1 MDAKRK
7 SMLIDEAEQKYAEKI
22 KELEFI
28 KKSDSEFFDT
38 KGPDKLCMFRPEN
51 VQWAKDNVFFPADNS
66 SYYLLYNLYDKEPVV
81 LDMLYA
87 FKHCADQHVGFI
99 LDIITEE
106 EPVMLKSGRPSK
118 NKTNFKKYYVV
129 ASYNFYTGN
138 IEMNVLDS
146 SVSMSPLMRYRII
159 DPINGERFLNPEAY
173 YEHYKA
179 SVKRN
184 EENRRSKQMTIT
196 VGMWE
201 DMQAEIKRLENMIRE
216 NANDVSENYTR
227 RYRSEE
233 E

>member
-7 SMLIDEAEQKYAEKI
+7 SMLIDEAKQKDAELI
-22 KELEFI
+22 KELDFI

-38 KGPDKLCMFRPEN
+38 KGPDKLSLFRPEN
-51 VQWAKDNVFFPADNS
+51 IKWAVKNVFSPADGF
-66 SYYLLYNLYDKEPVV
+66 SYYPLYDLYAHDVMK

-99 LDIITEE
+99 LEIVTEE
-106 EPVMLKSGRPSK
+106 EPLVLPSGRLSK
-118 NKTNFKKYYVV
+118 NKTEEKKYYVT

-138 IEMNVLDS
+138 IEVNVLDS
-146 SVSMSPLMRYRII
+146 SVSMTPLMKFKVYN
-159 DPINGERFLNPEAY
+159 PEGGVRFLNPKAY
-173 YEHYKA
+173 YEHYKNTL
-179 SVKRN
+179 KQN
-184 EENRRSKQMTIT
+184 EENRRSKQMVIT

-201 DMQAEIKRLENMIRE
+201 DLQKEIKRLENMIQE
-216 NANDVSENYTR
+216 NANDVSENYER

>member
-7 SMLIDEAEQKYAEKI
+7 SMLIDEAKKKYAELI

-28 KKSDSEFFDT
+28 KKSDSEYFDV

-51 VQWAKDNVFFPADNS
+51 VQWAKDNVFSITIEDN
-66 SYYLLYNLYDKEPVV
+66 YYPLYMKCEGLIVHN
-81 LDMLYA
+81 MLYA
-87 FKHCADQHVGFI
+87 FKHCADQHVGYI
-99 LDIITEE
+99 LDVFTEE
-106 EPVMLKSGRPSK
+106 EPVILSSGRPSK
-118 NKTNFKKYYVV
+118 NKTEEKKYYIV

-138 IEMNVLDS
+138 IEVNVLDAS
-146 SVSMSPLMRYRII
+146 IQMTPLMRFKVY
-159 DPINGERFLNPEAY
+159 DPVEGERFLNPEAY
-173 YEHYKA
+173 YEHYNET
-179 SVKRN
+179 VKRN
-184 EENRRSKQMTIT
+184 EERRRSKQMVIT

-201 DMQAEIKRLENMIRE
+201 DLQKEIKRLENMIQE

>member
-7 SMLIDEAEQKYAEKI
+7 SMLIDEAKQKYAELI
-22 KELEFI
+22 KELDFI

-38 KGPDKLCMFRPEN
+38 KGPDKLSLFRPEN
-51 VQWAKDNVFFPADNS
+51 IKWAVKNVFSPADGF
-66 SYYLLYNLYDKEPVV
+66 SYYPLYDLYAHDVMK

-99 LDIITEE
+99 LEIVTEE
-106 EPVMLKSGRPSK
+106 EPLVLPSGRLSK
-118 NKTNFKKYYVV
+118 NKTEEKKYYVT

-138 IEMNVLDS
+138 IEVNVLDS
-146 SVSMSPLMRYRII
+146 SVSMTPLMKFKVYN
-159 DPINGERFLNPEAY
+159 PEGGVRFLNPKAY
-173 YEHYKA
+173 YEHYKNTL
-179 SVKRN
+179 KQN
-184 EENRRSKQMTIT
+184 EENRRSKQMVIT

-201 DMQAEIKRLENMIRE
+201 DLQKEIKRLENMIQE
-216 NANDVSENYTR
+216 NANDVSENYER

>member
-1 MDAKRK
+1 
-7 SMLIDEAEQKYAEKI
+7 MLIDEAKQKYAESI

-38 KGPDKLCMFRPEN
+38 KGPDKLSLFRPEN
-51 VQWAKDNVFFPADNS
+51 IKWAVKNVFSPADGF
-66 SYYLLYNLYDKEPVV
+66 SYYPLYDLYAHDVMK

-99 LDIITEE
+99 LEIVTEE
-106 EPVMLKSGRPSK
+106 EPLVLPSGRLSK
-118 NKTNFKKYYVV
+118 NKTEEKKYYVT

-138 IEMNVLDS
+138 IEVNVLDS
-146 SVSMSPLMRYRII
+146 SVSMTPLMKFKVYN
-159 DPINGERFLNPEAY
+159 PEGGVRFLNPKAY
-173 YEHYKA
+173 YEHYKNTL
-179 SVKRN
+179 KQN
-184 EENRRSKQMTIT
+184 EENRRSKQMVIT

-201 DMQAEIKRLENMIRE
+201 DLQKEIKRLENMIQE
-216 NANDVSENYTR
+216 NANDVSENYER

>member
-1 MDAKRK
+1 MDDKRK
-7 SMLIDEAEQKYAEKI
+7 SMLISEAEQKYAEKI

-38 KGPDKLCMFRPEN
+38 KGPDKLSLFRPEN
-51 VQWAKDNVFFPADNS
+51 IKWAVKNVFSPADGF
-66 SYYLLYNLYDKEPVV
+66 SYYPLYDLYAHDVMKF
-81 LDMLYA
+81 DMLYA

-106 EPVMLKSGRPSK
+106 EPVILSSGRPSK
-118 NKTNFKKYYVV
+118 NKTNFKKYYIV

-138 IEMNVLDS
+138 IEVNVLDANIQ
-146 SVSMSPLMRYRII
+146 MTPLMRFKVY
-159 DPINGERFLNPEAY
+159 DPVEGERFLNPEAY
-173 YEHYKA
+173 YEHYKETI
-179 SVKRN
+179 KRN
-184 EENRRSKQMTIT
+184 EERRRSKQMVIT

-201 DMQAEIKRLENMIRE
+201 DMRAEIKRLEQMIKE